1 MSVSI
6 PLLSRTIIRPVIL
19 LSLLVLGLSL
29 LIPLHSAY
37 AFEKRTF
44 DNILISPGGSEDEAL
59 STFGDVTVRGPVEGD
74 VSSTFGNVEIH
85 APVEGNVEA
94 EFGNVYIDSRVR
106 GDVDVGHG
114 EVGWGPRALVGGD
127 FYCPSCDLEELPR
140 DRIAGEMKFGMDS
153 RFDGSSGDSRVFGI
167 VGWFFGSLVFV
178 AVAVLAAV
186 LAPRQLSS
194 AARKMEESFGRSLL
208 VGLASVP
215 AAVVLSVVLAASL
228 VGIPLLLLAA
238 PAYLA
243 FVFFGALV
251 ASYSLGRRLLVATGR
266 YHVGNALAAAIGA
279 LILCATYLIPFVGSL
294 ILYGLALVGTGAAIL
309 ALFSRRRPTY
319 PSYEAYLEERRV

>member
-1 MSVSI
+1 MSVSV
-6 PLLSRTIIRPVIL
+6 PLLPRATVRLAIS
-19 LSLLVLGLSL
+19 LSLLVLGLFL
-29 LIPLHSAY
+29 LMPLHPAH
-37 AFEKRTF
+37 ALEKRAF
-44 DNILISPGGSEDEAL
+44 GDILVDPGSFESEAL
-59 STFGDVTVRGPVEGD
+59 STFGNVTVRGPVEGD
-74 VSSTFGNVEIH
+74 VGSTFGNVKIY

-94 EFGNVYIDSRVR
+94 EFGDVYIDSRVR

-114 EVGWGPRALVGGD
+114 EVGWGPNALVYGD
-127 FYCPSCDLEELPR
+127 FYCPGCELEELPR
-140 DRIAGEMKFGMDS
+140 DRIAGETKFGMDS
-153 RFDGSSGDSRVFGI
+153 RFDESIGDSRVLGI

-186 LAPRQLSS
+186 FAPRQLSS
-194 AARKMEESFGRSLL
+194 AARKMDESFGRSLL

-215 AAVVLSVVLAASL
+215 AAVVLSVVLAVSL

-251 ASYSLGRRLLVATGR
+251 AAYYLGRRILVATGR

-279 LILCATYLIPFVGSL
+279 LILSATYLIPFVGGL

-309 ALFSRRRPTY
+309 ALFSYRRVH
-319 PSYEAYLEERRV
+319 PSYEEAYVRERRV